1 MADGVEFN
9 ITGIDSL
16 LGKLE
21 AVSRDLRYK
30 GGALCPSQGSKTDR
44 SRSEEKCVANRQSRN
59 GQSDRQEHFRSLESP
74 TI

>member
-30 GGALCPSQGSKTDR
+30 GGGALPF
-44 SRSEEKCVANRQSRN
+44 A
-59 GQSDRQEHFRSLESP
+59 GQQN
-74 TI
+74 